1 MSLPAAPEDRRSFR
15 TFLVLWSTQTLSLF
29 GSFVTQFAINIWL
42 TVERYPRP
50 EQKGEL
56 ALALTACGI
65 ASTLP
70 LIFFMPL
77 AGAFADRHDRRRILL
92 TADVV
97 SVALTL
103 LLVALYV
110 TRQLSL
116 PAAVV
121 LVALYSLAGSFHSA
135 AFDSAYAFLVPPEQ
149 LGRANGMMQTSF
161 ALSQVV
167 APAIAATLVG
177 LPFLLRGAH
186 VALPA
191 TLSSGVPFA
200 FAADALSFAI
210 ASVAVALLRFPPSP
224 PRANAGASVWHD
236 VAEGFAWIVKRRPF
250 LGLISFGALT
260 NFMVAPLIL
269 FLPLLVRD
277 RLGPDTAL
285 RHMPFEAALALVN
298 SLMGLGGIAGG
309 VFMTVWGGLRGKL
322 VYGMIGAMAIVGIG
336 QVVTGISTTVPLF
349 GAGFFL
355 TGLLIPVLNAH
366 STRLWQELTPPT
378 MLARALSTRRFIS
391 QNMFPLGTLA
401 AGALA
406 GRFEPWVLVTCCG
419 ATLAL
424 VCGAQFLSPEFHTL
438 EARMRASAASD

>member
-1 MSLPAAPEDRRSFR
+1 MSVAAPAEPRRSFAS
-15 TFLVLWSTQTLSLF
+15 FLVLWGTQTLSLF

-92 TADVV
+92 TANLV

-121 LVALYSLAGSFHSA
+121 LVALYALAGSFHSA
-135 AFDSAYAFLVPPEQ
+135 AFDSAYAFLVPQEQ

-177 LPFLLRGAH
+177 LPALLRGAH
-186 VALPA
+186 LALPA

-200 FAADALSFAI
+200 FAADAFSFLI
-210 ASVAVALLRFPPSP
+210 ASVAVALLRFPPAP
-224 PRANAGASVWHD
+224 PRTHTGASVWHD

-250 LGLISFGALT
+250 LGLIGFGALT
-260 NFMVAPLIL
+260 NFAIAPLML

-277 RLGPDTAL
+277 RLGADSAA
-285 RHMPFEAALALVN
+285 RHLPFEAALALVN

-322 VYGMIGAMAIVGIG
+322 VFGMIGAMALFGVGQAIVGLSTS
-336 QVVTGISTTVPLF
+336 VTAF
-349 GAGFFL
+349 GASFFAI
-355 TGLLIPVLNAH
+355 GLLIPVLNAH

-401 AGALA
+401 AGSLA
-406 GRFEPWVLVTCCG
+406 GRFEPWRLVTCCG
-419 ATLAL
+419 VALAL
-424 VCGAQFLSPEFHTL
+424 VCGAQFLSPSFRTL
-438 EARMRASAASD
+438 EARMRESAASD